1 MDRLIELDSLFLEA
15 ALETLYI
22 VAITLG
28 IGGTGGLL
36 LGTLLYTTRAGGITP
51 NHVVHVGLNL
61 VVNFF
66 RPIPFVIFIAAAQ
79 PLARLVVGI
88 GIGNRA
94 IIFALSLAATFGI
107 SRIVEQNLVSVD
119 PGVIEASR
127 AMGAGRLRTILTVL
141 LPEALGPLVLGYT
154 FALVAI
160 VDMTAI
166 AGVVGGGGLGAFALT
181 YGYRQFDPL
190 VTWAAVLVIIAFVQ
204 LVQFGGNR
212 LARRAMRR

>member
-1 MDRLIELDSLFLEA
+1 MDRLIELDSLFWQA
-15 ALETLYI
+15 SLETLYI
-22 VAITLG
+22 VAITLTL
-28 IGGTGGLL
+28 GGLGGLL
-36 LGTLLYTTRAGGITP
+36 LGVVLYATRPGGLAAQRGV
-51 NHVVHVGLNL
+51 HVVTNV

-79 PLARLVVGI
+79 PAARLVVGT

-94 IIFALSLAATFGI
+94 IIFALSVAAAFGI
-107 SRIVEQNLVSVD
+107 SRIVEQNLVSVP
-119 PGVIEASR
+119 PGVLEAAR

-160 VDMTAI
+160 VDMSAV
-166 AGVVGGGGLGAFALT
+166 AGVVGGGGLGAFALN
-181 YGYRQFDPL
+181 YGYRQFDPV

-204 LVQFGGNR
+204 LCQFAGNR
-212 LARRAMRR
+212 LSRKALRR

>member
-1 MDRLIELDSLFLEA
+1 MDRLVELDSLLWEA
-15 ALETLYI
+15 TLETFLI

-28 IGGTGGLL
+28 IGGLGGLL
-36 LGTLLYTTRAGGITP
+36 LGLLLYTTRAGGIAP
-51 NHVVHVGLNL
+51 NRVVNVTVNL
-61 VVNFF
+61 LVNFF

-94 IIFALSLAATFGI
+94 IIFALSLAAAFGI
-107 SRIVEQNLVSVD
+107 SRIVEQNLLSVD
-119 PGVIEASR
+119 PGVLEASR

-160 VDMTAI
+160 VDMSAV

-181 YGYRQFDPL
+181 YGYRQFEPV
-190 VTWAAVLVIIAFVQ
+190 VTWAAVLIIIALVQ
-204 LVQFGGNR
+204 LCQFAGNR
-212 LARRAMRR
+212 LARKALRR